1 MNPTLKKIGQ
11 GIALAVLAAI
21 TAYSLFLFGGFGMFI
36 LLATTAPVTMA
47 WESVALD
54 YTVWAI
60 IVLISLWPFGKL
72 VIAKPQNYRA
82 IARGLG
88 WMLAFSLA
96 GSSVATGAM
105 MLPWP
110 GPLVEAVPLVST
122 LLIMVGFYWYT
133 RKITTLLLK

>member
-1 MNPTLKKIGQ
+1 MNPTFKKIGQ

-47 WESVALD
+47 WESIALD

-60 IVLISLWPFGKL
+60 IILISLWPFGKL
-72 VIAKPQNYRA
+72 VITKSQNYRA
-82 IARGLG
+82 IASGLG
-88 WMLAFSLA
+88 WLLAFSLA

-110 GPLVEAVPLVST
+110 SPLVEAVPLVST
-122 LLIMVGFYWYT
+122 LLIMVGFYGYT
-133 RKITTLLLK
+133 KKLQQVTLS